1 MNAMLAVLSILL
13 LEVDVCLVWRLRW
26 SRRELLESLAREK
39 RAYENVESLILSL
52 NTTTANLEK
61 QNSAVHELL
70 AEKRSAWGLSEECVR

>member
-1 MNAMLAVLSILL
+1 MNAMLAVLSIILL
-13 LEVDVCLVWRLRW
+13 VVDAYLAWRLRW
-26 SRRELLESLAREK
+26 SRRESLAREK